1 MSLKNILAVA
11 LGILSAIGGFVDI
24 GDLVFNTQAGATFG
38 FQLLWVIVVG
48 VLGIIVYSEMC
59 GRVAAVAKRPVFDL
73 VRERTGFSAGLAT
86 LLASEVVN
94 LMTCAAEI
102 GGVAIC
108 LQLLS
113 GLPYRLL
120 IPLAVLGLI
129 VCCWVLPFEWIER
142 VFGYMGLCLLVFAVA
157 AIKLQPDWSQV
168 AHGFIP
174 GSHAGGS
181 TPVYLYFVVGLLGA
195 AMTPYEVYFYSSGA
209 VEDGWGR
216 KELGLNKV
224 TSIIGYAL
232 GGTLSV
238 ALMIVAAVLFLPR
251 GISPEFLGTPGLASG
266 HVFGQVGLLLALVGI
281 LFAVGG
287 AAIETSFA
295 GAYNLAQ
302 FFGWRWGKRE
312 RPAAA
317 SRFTLSWL
325 LVFALAFLVV
335 LTGID
340 PVKLTEYSVIFSVVA
355 LPLTYLPILL
365 VANDRAYMGAQVNG
379 KLANVLG
386 GVYFIIIL
394 LIAVAAIPLMLITNG
409 GQG

>member
-120 IPLAVLGLI
+120 IPLAVLGLV

-168 AHGFIP
+168 ADGFIP

-181 TPVYLYFVVGLLGA
+181 MPVYLYFVVGLLGA

-209 VEDGWGR
+209 VEDGWGG

-232 GGTLSV
+232 GGTLSM
-238 ALMIVAAVLFLPR
+238 ALMIVAAVLFLPK
-251 GISPEFLGTPGLASG
+251 GISPEFLGTPALASG

-365 VANDRAYMGAQVNG
+365 VANDHAYMGAQVNG
-379 KLANVLG
+379 KLANILG

-394 LIAVAAIPLMLITNG
+394 LIAVGAIPLMLITNG